1 LHEQFFLKNSFYECK
16 STFSFRIFETKIKN
30 QLMVLV
36 TGATGLVGGHLLWH
50 LLQKNDKVI
59 ALKRVTSNLTP
70 LKSIFGFYTENP
82 DVVLSKIE
90 WRVADINDKT
100 SLQDAMEG
108 VSEIYH
114 CAAIVSLGKG
124 GTELM
129 DTNVSGTRN
138 MVELALG
145 RNIKKFCFV
154 SSIAACGF
162 SSDKTLI
169 DEQTPWTDN
178 EHKTLYALSKYNA
191 EQEVWKGIQQGLKA
205 VIVNPGVILGYSGN
219 DSGSSLIFS
228 QVKKGL
234 MFYTLGGSGYVDVRD
249 VVRAMIQLME
259 SDITSERFILVGE
272 NLSNKEIV
280 CLMADGFHKPRP
292 WINVSRPLLLTV
304 GFIAEMIGVLFRFK
318 PLVDRSLARSA
329 TNRSYY
335 SSEKIT
341 EAIAFKF
348 IPIAQCI
355 EDVCSYILRT
365 KKQSLNIQ

>member
-30 QLMVLV
+30 QIMILV

-50 LLQKNDKVI
+50 LMQQNEKVI
-59 ALKRVTSNLTP
+59 ALKRVTSNLTL
-70 LKSIFGFYTENP
+70 LKSIFGFYMENP
-82 DVVLSKIE
+82 DELLSKIE
-90 WRVADINDKT
+90 WRVADINDRI
-100 SLQDAMEG
+100 SLQQAIEG

-124 GTELM
+124 GVELM

-138 MVELALG
+138 MVELALSN
-145 RNIKKFCFV
+145 NIKKFCFV

-169 DEQTPWTDN
+169 DELTPWADN

-191 EQEVWKGIQQGLKA
+191 EQEVWKGIRQGLNA

-219 DSGSSLIFS
+219 ESGSSLIFS
-228 QVKKGL
+228 QVRKGL

-249 VVRAMIQLME
+249 VVRAMLLLME
-259 SDITSERFILVGE
+259 SDVMSERYILVGE
-272 NLSNKEIV
+272 NLSNKDII

-292 WINVSRPLLLTV
+292 RINVSRGLLLTV
-304 GFIAEMIGVLFRFK
+304 GFIAEITGNLFRFK
-318 PLVDRSLARSA
+318 PLIDRSFARSA

-335 SSEKIT
+335 SAQKIIK
-341 EAIAFKF
+341 AFDFKF
-348 IPIAQCI
+348 TPISQCI
-355 EDVCSYILRT
+355 GDVCSYMLCA
-365 KKQSLNIQ
+365 KK